1 MTERLLIL
9 INQFIN
15 NQSKKLQSDKIQKK
29 LNILTMNR
37 KLLFTAGVLFS
48 GLLFSQ
54 KNYWKPVAG
63 IDNKAAVY
71 DKTSTPLKYKLYKLN
86 TEQIKA
92 DLANAPKRFSNNES
106 LVLKFPTAEGKLVDY
121 VIQEASVMDPVL
133 QAKYP
138 NIRSYVGY
146 EKGNSGNS
154 IRFSVSPYDGVNVM
168 YFNAGKTAYLDAY
181 TQDKSTYM
189 VYNRQDLTADFE
201 GFVCDYKDPEN
212 ENITDPAPQSLVQDG
227 QFRNYRLA
235 LSSTME
241 YSRYHINRAGLALGT
256 VEQKKEAVLAA
267 MNTTMTRVNG
277 IYEKTISLTMTMIAN
292 NDLLLSIDV
301 DAYEPGFTNN
311 NGATLLNEN
320 QAFIDATIG
329 SAAYDIGHIFS
340 TGGGGI
346 AQLNSPCNNS
356 GKARGVTGRSVPRTD
371 AFDIDYVA
379 HEMGHQWGATH
390 TFDNSCGGNRTTST
404 SVEPGSGSTIM
415 AYAGICAPNIQN
427 NSDAYFH
434 VVSVNQMYNNI
445 TTGMGSNCG
454 VKSANNNQTPVIQT
468 LSNYTIPNGTAFVL
482 SGTATDP
489 DGDDLTYLWEQT
501 NIRGTT
507 TSAAPI
513 PTQTTGVVF
522 RSFLPTTS
530 NERYFPTMSAIVAG
544 NLATTWEVIPTV
556 ARNLNFSLFANDNKA
571 TGNQAARANMTV
583 TVNAA
588 GPFKV
593 TSHASNTEYN
603 GGEATT
609 VTWDVAGTNVAP
621 INTQF
626 VQILLTTDSG
636 ATFTVLGDAP
646 NNGSATVTL
655 PNINTTNARLVVKA
669 VDNIY
674 LAMNSSAFAIKEVL
688 AVNESAFEKG
698 FAIYP
703 NPAKGEVNISL
714 SKTTKSATYQ
724 IVDLSG
730 KLVSNGSLENE
741 KTKVNISK
749 LKTGTYRIVIS
760 NNGETTS
767 KNLIVK

>member
-1 MTERLLIL
+1 
-9 INQFIN
+9 
-15 NQSKKLQSDKIQKK
+15 
-29 LNILTMNR
+29 MNK
-37 KLLFTAGVLFS
+37 KLLFTVGVMFS
-48 GLLFSQ
+48 GMLFSQ

-63 IDNKAAVY
+63 VDNKAAVY

-86 TEQIKA
+86 TEEIKA

-133 QAKYP
+133 QVKYP

-168 YFNAGKTAYLDAY
+168 YFNGGKTAYLDTY

-189 VYNRQDLTADFE
+189 VYNREDLGADTQ
-201 GFVCDYKDPEN
+201 GFACDFKNPEN
-212 ENITDPAPQSLVQDG
+212 GNITDPIPQSLVQDG
-227 QFRNYRLA
+227 KFRNYRLA

-241 YSRYHINRAGLALGT
+241 YSRYHINRAGLSTGT
-256 VEQKKEAVLAA
+256 VAQKKEAVLAA

-301 DAYEPGFTNN
+301 DAYGPGFTNDD
-311 NGATLLNEN
+311 GPTLLNEN

-329 SAAYDIGHIFS
+329 NSAYDIGHIFS

-346 AQLNSPCNNS
+346 AQLNSPCNSS
-356 GKARGVTGRSVPRTD
+356 GKARGVTGRTAPRTD

-390 TFDNSCGGNRTTST
+390 TFDNSCSNNRTAST

-445 TTGMGSNCG
+445 TTGVGASCG
-454 VKSANNNQTPVIQT
+454 VQTANNNQVPVIQA

-489 DGDDLTYLWEQT
+489 DGDALTYLWEQT
-501 NIRGTT
+501 STRTTT
-507 TSAAPI
+507 TSTVPSS
-513 PTQTTGVVF
+513 TQTTGAVF
-522 RSFLPTTS
+522 RSYAPKTTT
-530 NERYFPTMSAIVAG
+530 ERYFPVMTAVAAG
-544 NLATTWEVIPTV
+544 NLAPTWEVIPTV
-556 ARNLNFSLFANDNKA
+556 ARSLAFSLFANDNKA

-583 TVNAA
+583 TVAA
-588 GPFKV
+588 TGPFKV
-593 TSHASNTEYN
+593 TSQTAAANYVGGNTIE
-603 GGEATT
+603 
-609 VTWDVAGTNVAP
+609 VTWDVAGTNAAP
-621 INTQF
+621 INTQN
-626 VQILLTTDSG
+626 VQILLSSDNGLTYPTIL
-636 ATFTVLGDAP
+636 ADAP
-646 NNGSATVTL
+646 NTGSATVTL
-655 PNINTTNARLVVKA
+655 PNEDNGNARIMVKA
-669 VDNIY
+669 INNIY
-674 LAMNSSAFAIKEVL
+674 FAVNSTRFNINKNL
-688 AVNESAFEKG
+688 AVNEAAFNKG

-714 SKTTKSATYQ
+714 TNSVKGATYQ

-730 KLVSNGSLENE
+730 KLVSNGTLENE
-741 KTKVNISK
+741 KTKVNIST
-749 LKTGTYRIVIS
+749 LKTGNYRIVIS